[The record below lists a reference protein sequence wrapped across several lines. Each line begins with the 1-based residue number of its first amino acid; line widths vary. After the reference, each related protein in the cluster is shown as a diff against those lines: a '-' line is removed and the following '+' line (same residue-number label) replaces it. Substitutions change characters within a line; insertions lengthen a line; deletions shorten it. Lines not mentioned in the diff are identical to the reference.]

1 MMAPALL
8 SARCCACVGGT
19 AFAGDAV
26 RPAASLTAPLRA
38 GARFALRGRRSLRM
52 IAGAK
57 VCRRPTAG
65 APPWA
70 GTAVARRS
78 EAAAAGFVAL
88 GLRMSDAAAA
98 GFVELGLRMSE
109 AAALGFAAVPWAAA
123 TDGPSART
131 AATRSRR
138 ASRYMAMSLAAP
150 TAAPGGQRTMSP
162 PVRAGRET
170 PPQPAGLA
178 APPRKR

>member
-19 AFAGDAV
+19 AFEGDAV

-38 GARFALRGRRSLRM
+38 GARYAARGRRSLRM

-57 VCRRPTAG
+57 VWRRATAG

-70 GTAVARRS
+70 GTDVARRS

-98 GFVELGLRMSE
+98 GFVELGLRMPC
-109 AAALGFAAVPWAAA
+109 LGRRRA
-123 TDGPSART
+123 TGTAPGPPPPGADAQRDT
-131 AATRSRR
+131 WPCPSRR
-138 ASRYMAMSLAAP
+138 HR
-150 TAAPGGQRTMSP
+150 R
-162 PVRAGRET
+162 RA
-170 PPQPAGLA
+170 L
-178 APPRKR
+178 